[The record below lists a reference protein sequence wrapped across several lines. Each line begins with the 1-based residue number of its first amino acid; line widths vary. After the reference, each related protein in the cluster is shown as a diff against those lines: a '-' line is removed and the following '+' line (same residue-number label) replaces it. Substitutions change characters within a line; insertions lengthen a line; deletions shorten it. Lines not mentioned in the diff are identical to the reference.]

1 MSSLLVRDVMST
13 SVVTVAPDLG
23 YKQIVDLLVEF
34 GVSAVPVV
42 DGSRRVLG
50 VVSEADLL
58 HKVEFN
64 GADVH
69 ARLFE
74 RRRRRTAKEKA
85 TGESAET
92 LMTAPAVTIG
102 ATATLTRAA
111 QLMEQRNVKRLP
123 VVDDDGFLVGI
134 VSRRDLLRRYLRED
148 DAIRGDVI
156 DSVLRGIMWI
166 DPVEVDVAVA
176 GGHVTLSGV
185 IDRRSS
191 AQIAVRLIRG
201 LDGVVG
207 VTDDDLRWGFDDTT
221 TRLSHTFDA

>member
-1 MSSLLVRDVMST
+1 MRALLVRDVMST
-13 SVVTVAPDLG
+13 GVVTVAPDLG

-42 DGSRRVLG
+42 DDRRRVLG

-64 GADVH
+64 GAEVH

-74 RRRRRTAKEKA
+74 RRRRRLAKEKA
-85 TGESAET
+85 AGENAES
-92 LMTAPAVTIG
+92 LMTAPAVIVA
-102 ATATLTRAA
+102 ATATLTDAA
-111 QLMEQRNVKRLP
+111 RLMEQRNVKRLP
-123 VVDDDGFLVGI
+123 VVDDSGNLVGI

-148 DAIRGDVI
+148 ATIRVDVI
-156 DSVLRGIMWI
+156 ESVLRGIMWI
-166 DPVEVDVAVA
+166 DPVEVDVAVS
-176 GGHVTLSGV
+176 GGHVTLAGK

-191 AQIAVRLIRG
+191 ARIAVRLIRG

-207 VTDDDLRWGFDDTT
+207 VTDDDLKWGFDDTT

>member
-13 SVVTVAPDLG
+13 GVVTVAPDLG
-23 YKQIVDLLVEF
+23 YKQIVDLLIEF
-34 GVSAVPVV
+34 GVSAAPVV
-42 DGSRRVLG
+42 DDHRRVLG

-74 RRRRRTAKEKA
+74 RRRLRLAKEKA
-85 TGESAET
+85 SGETAAA
-92 LMTAPAVTIG
+92 LMTAPAVTVK
-102 ATATLTRAA
+102 ATATLTEAA
-111 QLMEQRNVKRLP
+111 QLMEHRNVKRLP
-123 VVDDDGFLVGI
+123 VVDDDGNLVGI
-134 VSRRDLLRRYLRED
+134 VSRRDLLRRYLRTD

-156 DSVLRGIMWI
+156 ESVLRGIMWI
-166 DPVEVDVAVA
+166 DPIEVDVTVVD
-176 GGHVTLSGV
+176 GHVTLTGR

-207 VTDDDLRWGFDDTT
+207 VTDDALAWGFDDTT

>member
-1 MSSLLVRDVMST
+1 MSALSVRDVMST
-13 SVVTVAPDLG
+13 GVVTVAPDLG

-42 DGSRRVLG
+42 DGERHVLG

-74 RRRRRTAKEKA
+74 RRRRRLAKEKA
-85 TGESAET
+85 GGETAEA
-92 LMTAPAVTIG
+92 LMTAPAVTVG
-102 ATATLTRAA
+102 ASATLTEAA
-111 QLMEQRNVKRLP
+111 QLMEHRNVKRLP

-134 VSRRDLLRRYLRED
+134 VSRRDLLRRYLRAD
-148 DAIRGDVI
+148 DTIRDDVI
-156 DSVLRGIMWI
+156 ESVLRGIMWI
-166 DPVEVDVAVA
+166 DPIEVDVTVA
-176 GGHVTLSGV
+176 DGHVTLAGK

-191 AQIAVRLIRG
+191 AQIAVRLIRR

-207 VTDDDLRWGFDDTT
+207 VTDDDLAWGFDDTT
-221 TRLSHTFDA
+221 TRLGHTFDA

>member
-13 SVVTVAPDLG
+13 GVVTVAPDLG

-34 GVSAVPVV
+34 GVSAAPVV
-42 DGSRRVLG
+42 DDGRRVIG

-69 ARLFE
+69 AGLFE
-74 RRRRRTAKEKA
+74 RRRLRLAKEKA
-85 TGESAET
+85 AGESAAA
-92 LMTAPAVTIG
+92 LMTAPAVTVKS
-102 ATATLTRAA
+102 TATLTEAA
-111 QLMEQRNVKRLP
+111 LLMEHRNVKRLP
-123 VVDDDGFLVGI
+123 VVDGDGNLVGI
-134 VSRRDLLRRYLRED
+134 VSRRDLLRRYLRTD
-148 DAIRGDVI
+148 DAIRDDVI
-156 DSVLRGIMWI
+156 ESVLRGIMWI
-166 DPVEVDVAVA
+166 DPVEVEVTVV
-176 GGHVTLSGV
+176 GGHVTLTGS

-207 VTDDDLRWGFDDTT
+207 VTDDVLRWGFDDTT

>member
-1 MSSLLVRDVMST
+1 MSSLSVRDVMST
-13 SVVTVAPDLG
+13 GVVTVAPDLG

-42 DGSRRVLG
+42 DGHRRVLG

-74 RRRRRTAKEKA
+74 RRRQRLAKEKA
-85 TGESAET
+85 TGETAES

-102 ATATLTRAA
+102 ADATLTSAA
-111 QLMEQRNVKRLP
+111 RLMEHRGVKRLP
-123 VVDDDGFLVGI
+123 VVDDQGNLVGI

-148 DAIRGDVI
+148 AAIRADVI
-156 DSVLRGIMWI
+156 DTVLRGVMWI
-166 DPVEVDVAVA
+166 DPIEVDVTVT
-176 GGHVTLSGV
+176 GGHVTLAGK

-191 AQIAVRLIRG
+191 AQIAVRLVRG

-207 VTDDDLRWGFDDTT
+207 VTDDALAWGFDDTT

>member
-13 SVVTVAPDLG
+13 SVVTVAPELG

-42 DGSRRVLG
+42 DPRRRVLG

-64 GADVH
+64 GEDVH

-74 RRRRRTAKEKA
+74 RRRRRLAKEKA
-85 TGESAET
+85 TGETAAS
-92 LMTAPAVTIG
+92 LMTAPPVTITT
-102 ATATLTRAA
+102 TATLTQAA
-111 QLMEQRNVKRLP
+111 QLMEHRNVKRLP
-123 VVDDDGFLVGI
+123 VVDDDELLVGI

-148 DAIRGDVI
+148 DVIRADVI
-156 DSVLRGIMWI
+156 ESVLRGIMWI
-166 DPVEVDVAVA
+166 DPIEVDVAVT
-176 GGHVTLSGV
+176 GGHVTLAGK

-207 VTDDDLRWGFDDTT
+207 VTDDDLKWGFDDTT

>member
-13 SVVTVAPDLG
+13 GVVTVAPDLG
-23 YKQIVDLLVEF
+23 YKQIVDLLIEF
-34 GVSAVPVV
+34 GVSAAPVV
-42 DGSRRVLG
+42 DDRRRVLG

-64 GADVH
+64 GAEVH

-74 RRRRRTAKEKA
+74 RRRLRLAKEKA
-85 TGESAET
+85 SGETAAA
-92 LMTAPAVTIG
+92 LMTAPAVTVK
-102 ATATLTRAA
+102 ATATLTDAA
-111 QLMEQRNVKRLP
+111 KLLEHRNVKRLP
-123 VVDDDGFLVGI
+123 VVDDAGNLVGI
-134 VSRRDLLRRYLRED
+134 VSRRDLLRRYLRTD

-156 DSVLRGIMWI
+156 ESVLRGIMWI
-166 DPVEVDVAVA
+166 DPIEVDVTVA
-176 GGHVTLSGV
+176 DGHVTLTGR

-191 AQIAVRLIRG
+191 AQIVVRLIRG

-207 VTDDDLRWGFDDTT
+207 VTDDALTWGFDDTT

>member
-1 MSSLLVRDVMST
+1 MSALLVRDVMST

-42 DGSRRVLG
+42 DGERRVLG

-74 RRRRRTAKEKA
+74 RRRQRLAKEKA
-85 TGESAET
+85 TGETAES
-92 LMTAPAVTIG
+92 LMTAPAVTI
-102 ATATLTRAA
+102 AA
-111 QLMEQRNVKRLP
+111 SAGLPEAARIMEHRNVKRLP
-123 VVDDDGFLVGI
+123 VLDDGGKLIGI
-134 VSRRDLLRRYLRED
+134 VARRDLLRRYLRED
-148 DAIRGDVI
+148 EAIRRDI
-156 DSVLRGIMWI
+156 TESVLRGIMWI

-176 GGHVTLSGV
+176 GGHVTLGGK

-191 AQIAVRLIRG
+191 AQIAVRLIRAV
-201 LDGVVG
+201 DGVVG
-207 VTDDDLRWGFDDTT
+207 VTDDDLTWGFDDTT

>member
-1 MSSLLVRDVMST
+1 MNALLVRDVMST
-13 SVVTVAPDLG
+13 QVVTVAPDLG
-23 YKQIVDLLVEF
+23 NKQIVDLLVEF

-42 DGSRRVLG
+42 DDERRVMG

-74 RRRRRTAKEKA
+74 RRRQRLAKGKA
-85 TGESAET
+85 TGETAES
-92 LMTAPAVTIG
+92 LMTTPAITVA
-102 ATATLTRAA
+102 ATATLAAAA
-111 QLMEQRNVKRLP
+111 QLMEHRNVKRLP
-123 VVDDDGFLVGI
+123 VLDDRGNLVGI
-134 VSRRDLLRRYLRED
+134 VSRRDVLRRYLRTD
-148 DAIRGDVI
+148 DAIRDDVI

-166 DPVEVDVAVA
+166 DPMEVDVAVA
-176 GGHVTLSGV
+176 DGHVTLTGT

-191 AQIAVRLIRG
+191 AEIAGRLIRG

-207 VTDDDLRWGFDDTT
+207 VTDDGLAWGFDDTT

>member
-13 SVVTVAPDLG
+13 GVVTVAPDLG
-23 YKQIVDLLVEF
+23 YKQIVDLLIEF
-34 GVSAVPVV
+34 GVSAAPVV
-42 DGSRRVLG
+42 DDHRRVLG

-74 RRRRRTAKEKA
+74 RRRLRLAKEKA
-85 TGESAET
+85 SGETAAA
-92 LMTAPAVTIG
+92 LMTAPAVTVK
-102 ATATLTRAA
+102 ATATLTEAA
-111 QLMEQRNVKRLP
+111 QLMEHRNVKRLP
-123 VVDDDGFLVGI
+123 VVDDEGNLVGI
-134 VSRRDLLRRYLRED
+134 VSRRDLLRRYLRTD

-156 DSVLRGIMWI
+156 ESVLRGIMWI
-166 DPVEVDVAVA
+166 DPIEVDVTVVD
-176 GGHVTLSGV
+176 GHVTLTGT

-207 VTDDDLRWGFDDTT
+207 VTDDALAWGFDDTT

>member
-1 MSSLLVRDVMST
+1 MSSLSVRDVMST
-13 SVVTVAPDLG
+13 GVVTVAPDLG

-42 DGSRRVLG
+42 DGHRRVLG

-74 RRRRRTAKEKA
+74 RRRQRLAKEKA
-85 TGESAET
+85 TGETAES

-102 ATATLTRAA
+102 ADATLTSAA
-111 QLMEQRNVKRLP
+111 RLMEHRNVKRLP
-123 VVDDDGFLVGI
+123 VVDDEGNLVGI

-148 DAIRGDVI
+148 AAIRADVI
-156 DSVLRGIMWI
+156 DTVLRGVMWI
-166 DPVEVDVAVA
+166 DPIEVDVTVT
-176 GGHVTLSGV
+176 GGHVTLAGK

-207 VTDDDLRWGFDDTT
+207 VTDDALAWGFDDTT

>member
-42 DGSRRVLG
+42 DGDRRVLG

-74 RRRRRTAKEKA
+74 RRRQRLAKGKA
-85 TGESAET
+85 TGETAES
-92 LMTAPAVTIG
+92 LMTAPAVTIT
-102 ATATLTRAA
+102 ASATLTKAA
-111 QLMEQRNVKRLP
+111 QVMEHRNVKRLP
-123 VVDDDGFLVGI
+123 VVDDNGNLVGI
-134 VSRRDLLRRYLRED
+134 VSRRDVLRRYLRTD
-148 DAIRGDVI
+148 DAIRDDVI

-166 DPVEVDVAVA
+166 DPIEVDVTVA
-176 GGHVTLSGV
+176 DGHVTLNGK

-201 LDGVVG
+201 VDGVVG
-207 VTDDDLRWGFDDTT
+207 VTDDDLAWGFDDTT

>member
-1 MSSLLVRDVMST
+1 MST
-13 SVVTVAPDLG
+13 GVVTVAPDLG
-23 YKQIVDLLVEF
+23 YKQIVDLLIEF

-42 DGSRRVLG
+42 DGERRVVG

-74 RRRRRTAKEKA
+74 RRRRRLAKGKA
-85 TGESAET
+85 TGETAAS
-92 LMTAPAVTIG
+92 LMTAPPVTVG
-102 ATATLTRAA
+102 ASATLTTAA
-111 QLMEQRNVKRLP
+111 QLMEHRNVKRLP
-123 VVDDDGFLVGI
+123 VVDDDGLLIGI
-134 VSRRDLLRRYLRED
+134 VSRRDLLRRYLRQD
-148 DAIRGDVI
+148 DTIRRDVI
-156 DSVLRGIMWI
+156 ESVLRGIMWI
-166 DPVEVDVAVA
+166 DPVQVDVAVA
-176 GGHVTLSGV
+176 GGCVTLAGK

-201 LDGVVG
+201 LDGVIG
-207 VTDDDLRWGFDDTT
+207 VTDDDLAWGFDDTT

>member
-1 MSSLLVRDVMST
+1 M
-13 SVVTVAPDLG
+13 
-23 YKQIVDLLVEF
+23 
-34 GVSAVPVV
+34 PVV
-42 DGSRRVLG
+42 AGDRRVLG

-74 RRRRRTAKEKA
+74 RRRQRLAKEKA
-85 TGESAET
+85 AGETAES
-92 LMTAPAVTIG
+92 LMTAPAVTI
-102 ATATLTRAA
+102 AESATLTRAA

-123 VVDDDGFLVGI
+123 VVDDDGNLVGI

-148 DAIRGDVI
+148 DAIRGDVV
-156 DSVLRGIMWI
+156 DSVLRGVMWI
-166 DPVEVDVAVA
+166 DPVEVDVTVA
-176 GGHVTLSGV
+176 AGHVTLTGT

-191 AQIAVRLIRG
+191 AQIAVRLVRG

>member
-1 MSSLLVRDVMST
+1 MSSLSVRDVMST
-13 SVVTVAPDLG
+13 GVVTVAPDLG

-42 DGSRRVLG
+42 DGQRRVLG

-74 RRRRRTAKEKA
+74 RKRRRLAKEKA
-85 TGESAET
+85 TGETAET

-102 ATATLTRAA
+102 AGATLTSAA
-111 QLMEQRNVKRLP
+111 RLMEHRNVKRLP
-123 VVDDDGFLVGI
+123 VVDDEGHLVGI
-134 VSRRDLLRRYLRED
+134 VSRRDVLRRYLRED
-148 DAIRGDVI
+148 AAIRADVI
-156 DSVLRGIMWI
+156 DTVLRGIMWI
-166 DPVEVDVAVA
+166 DPIEVDVTVT
-176 GGHVTLSGV
+176 GGHVTLAGT

-207 VTDDDLRWGFDDTT
+207 VTDTDLVWGFDDTT

>member
-42 DGSRRVLG
+42 NGDRRVLG

-74 RRRRRTAKEKA
+74 RRRQRLAKGKA
-85 TGESAET
+85 TGETAES
-92 LMTAPAVTIG
+92 LMTAPAVTIT
-102 ATATLTRAA
+102 ASATLTKAA
-111 QLMEQRNVKRLP
+111 QVMEHRNVKRLP
-123 VVDDDGFLVGI
+123 VVDDNGNLVGI
-134 VSRRDLLRRYLRED
+134 VSRRDVLRRYLRTD
-148 DAIRGDVI
+148 DAIRDDVI
-156 DSVLRGIMWI
+156 ESVLRGIMWI
-166 DPVEVDVAVA
+166 DPIEVDVTVA
-176 GGHVTLSGV
+176 DGHVTLTGK

-201 LDGVVG
+201 VDGVVG
-207 VTDDDLRWGFDDTT
+207 VTDDDLAWGFDDTT
-221 TRLSHTFDA
+221 TRLNHTFDA